1 MTLNSAARNESIKFD
16 IPQDIISKLE
26 LNPDATITGN
36 LFGHSYDI
44 KIIITNYSDLIQKFY
59 QPQLEHNL
67 NHYMQNLK
75 LPPLFKHFGICV
87 SFKEPVEIHLHNLE
101 MEMEDSAKQ
110 LITKYGA
117 LILHNVHLDSE
128 MRDMGHR
135 NRFPQLNFH
144 IDRNPHQDTHYSL
157 YTRNP
162 FDEEQKHPRTSM
174 TVFIPYLVAYLQ
186 ALKEGRGS
194 IADEDGLIT
203 RSELYKPLDIPELL
217 NSVILPHTWDQPE
230 GVGEISIIDNANIL
244 HASYYPNEANKG
256 YRIGVRYVS

>member
-1 MTLNSAARNESIKFD
+1 MILNSSADQKTVKFD
-16 IPQDIISKLE
+16 ISQDIISKLE
-26 LNPDATITGN
+26 INPEATITGN
-36 LFGHSYDI
+36 LSGNAYEI
-44 KIIITNYSDLIQKFY
+44 KIVIPNYTECVQTFY
-59 QPQLEHNL
+59 SPQLDHNL
-67 NHYMQNLK
+67 THYVQKLK
-75 LPPLFKHFGICV
+75 LPPLFKHFGVCV
-87 SFKEPVEIHLHNLE
+87 SFKEPVEIHLHGMDMELE
-101 MEMEDSAKQ
+101 SSAKQ

-162 FDEEQKHPRTSM
+162 FDEEQKQPRTSS

-186 ALKEGRGS
+186 AIKEGRGS

-203 RSELYKPLDIPELL
+203 RSELYTPLDIPDLL
-217 NSVILPHTWDQPE
+217 NSIILPHTWDQPE

>member
-1 MTLNSAARNESIKFD
+1 MTSTSAASNKTVKFD
-16 IPQDIISKLE
+16 ITQDIISKLE
-26 LNPDATITGN
+26 LKPESVITGN
-36 LFGHSYDI
+36 LLGHSFEI
-44 KIIITNYSDLIQKFY
+44 KIIIPNYRETVQKFY
-59 QPQLEHNL
+59 RPQLEHNL
-67 NHYMQNLK
+67 NHYIQNLK
-75 LPPLFKHFGICV
+75 LPPLFKHFGVCV
-87 SFKEPVEIHLHNLE
+87 SFKEPVEIHLHGLE
-101 MEMEDSAKQ
+101 MELESSAKQ

-144 IDRNPHQDTHYSL
+144 IDRNPAQDTHYSL

-162 FDEEQKHPRTSM
+162 FDEEQKQPRTSS

-186 ALKEGRGS
+186 AMKEGRGS
-194 IADEDGLIT
+194 IADENGLIT
-203 RSELYKPLDIPELL
+203 RSELYTPADIPELL
-217 NSVILPHTWDQPE
+217 NAIILPHTWDQPE

-244 HASYYPNEANKG
+244 HASYYPNESNKG

>member
-1 MTLNSAARNESIKFD
+1 MTFNSVTTNKTVKFD

-26 LNPDATITGN
+26 LNPEKSIAGN
-36 LFGHSYDI
+36 LLGRPFES
-44 KIIITNYSDLIQKFY
+44 KIIIPNYSETVQQFY
-59 QPQLEHNL
+59 KPQLEHNL
-67 NHYMQNLK
+67 NHYIQNLK
-75 LPPLFKHFGICV
+75 LPPLFRHFGVYV
-87 SFKEPVEIHLHNLE
+87 SFKEPVEIHLHGIDMELE
-101 MEMEDSAKQ
+101 SSAKQ
-110 LITKYGA
+110 LIAKYGA

-144 IDRNPHQDTHYSL
+144 IDRNPAQDTHYSL

-162 FDEEQKHPRTSM
+162 FDDEQKQPRTSS

-186 ALKEGRGS
+186 GIKEGRGS

-203 RSELYKPLDIPELL
+203 RSELYTPADIPELL
-217 NSVILPHTWDQPE
+217 NLIVLPHKWDQPE

-244 HASYYPNEANKG
+244 HASYYPNELNKG